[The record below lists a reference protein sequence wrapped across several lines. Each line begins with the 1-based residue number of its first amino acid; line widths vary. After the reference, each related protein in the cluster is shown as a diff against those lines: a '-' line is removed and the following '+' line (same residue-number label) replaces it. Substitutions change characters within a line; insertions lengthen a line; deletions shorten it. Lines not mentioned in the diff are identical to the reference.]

1 MVKKAIKASTFG
13 LIDLDKKEED
23 LPTEDASVLA
33 FRERQVRDLAE
44 LDEEENRRIKTALF
58 PRVRAFRRKS
68 GDSPGSSVR
77 STSGRAGQIAS
88 SRAFK
93 GNQR

>member
-1 MVKKAIKASTFG
+1 MLKKLFDATR
-13 LIDLDKKEED
+13 KEPS
-23 LPTEDASVLA
+23 LPEEDASVLA

-68 GDSPGSSVR
+68 GDSPGKAPVR
-77 STSGRAGQIAS
+77 SASGRTGQAAS
-88 SRAFK
+88 SRAFN
-93 GNQR
+93 GNKR

>member
-13 LIDLDKKEED
+13 LVDLDKKAE
-23 LPTEDASVLA
+23 LPTEDPSVLA

-44 LDEEENRRIKTALF
+44 LDEEENRRIKQALF
-58 PRVRAFRRKS
+58 PRVRAFRRQS
-68 GDSPGSSVR
+68 GDSSSVR
-77 STSGRAGQIAS
+77 SASGRTGQAAS

-93 GNQR
+93 GNKR

>member
-13 LIDLDKKEED
+13 LIDLDKKAE
-23 LPTEDASVLA
+23 LPTEDPSVLA

-44 LDEEENRRIKTALF
+44 LDEEENRRIKRALF

-68 GDSPGSSVR
+68 GDSPGKAPVR
-77 STSGRAGQIAS
+77 SASGRTGQQAS
-88 SRAFK
+88 NRALQFK
-93 GNQR
+93 